1 MDHPLY
7 GAALYLNQGK
17 FYPIMKRGDDEL
29 VGELRGC
36 FNDVLGR
43 MVEDDVLRNKI
54 DQQSCSL

>member
-1 MDHPLY
+1 MDHPFY